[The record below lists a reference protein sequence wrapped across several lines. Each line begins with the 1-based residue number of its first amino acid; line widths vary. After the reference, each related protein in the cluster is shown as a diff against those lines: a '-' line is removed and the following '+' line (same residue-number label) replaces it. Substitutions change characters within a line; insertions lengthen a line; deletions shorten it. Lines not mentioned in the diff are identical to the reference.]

1 MIKKMGK
8 HGTIMIQFPNIS
20 PEIFSVSLGG
30 FEFAL
35 RWYALSYIV
44 GILLSWRIMVAA
56 SVRPHLWPDQTPPMS
71 HRQIEDFMTYAVIG
85 IIVGGRLGFVLFYQP
100 AYYAENPMDI
110 IKVWQG
116 GMAFHGGLAGV
127 ILAAYLYFKT
137 QNVPIGRGAD
147 MVALSVPLGLM
158 LGRLANFINA
168 ELWGRP
174 TDLPWG
180 VIFPGQAAQTCGD
193 VVGLCARH
201 PSQLYQ
207 ATLEGLVLALLL
219 AYLAFRRQALKKTG
233 LITGV
238 FFIGYGIARSFV
250 ELFRQPDAQFQSV
263 DNPIG
268 YAVQFSGIGLTMGQ
282 LLSIPMIVLGL
293 ALVIRA
299 KNK

>member
-1 MIKKMGK
+1 
-8 HGTIMIQFPNIS
+8 
-20 PEIFSVSLGG
+20 
-30 FEFAL
+30 
-35 RWYALSYIV
+35 
-44 GILLSWRIMVAA
+44 MVA
-56 SVRPHLWPDQTPPMS
+56 M
-71 HRQIEDFMTYAVIG
+71 
-85 IIVGGRLGFVLFYQP
+85 
-100 AYYAENPMDI
+100 
-110 IKVWQG
+110 
-116 GMAFHGGLAGV
+116 
-127 ILAAYLYFKT
+127 
-137 QNVPIGRGAD
+137 
-147 MVALSVPLGLM
+147 SVPLGLM

-268 YAVQFSGIGLTMGQ
+268 YAAQFFGIGLTMGQ

>member
-1 MIKKMGK
+1 MIE
-8 HGTIMIQFPNIS
+8 FPNIS

-30 FEFAL
+30 FDFAL

-44 GILLSWRIMVAA
+44 GILLSWRIMVMA
-56 SVRPHLWPDQTPPMS
+56 SKRPHLWPDHTPPMS
-71 HRQIEDFMTYAVIG
+71 PRQIEDFITYAVIG
-85 IIVGGRLGFVLFYQP
+85 IVVGGRLGFVLFYQP
-100 AYYAENPMDI
+100 AYYAENPLDI
-110 IKVWQG
+110 VKVWQG

-127 ILAAYLYFKT
+127 IMAAYLFFRS

-174 TDLPWG
+174 TDMPWG
-180 VIFPGQAAQTCGD
+180 VIFPGQAAQTCAD
-193 VVGLCARH
+193 VIGVCARH

-207 ATLEGLVLALLL
+207 ATLEGLALALLL
-219 AYLAFRRQALKKTG
+219 AFLAFKRNALRKTG

-238 FFIGYGIARSFV
+238 FFTGYGLARSFV
-250 ELFRQPDAQFQSV
+250 ELFRQPDPQFQSL

-268 YAVQFSGIGLTMGQ
+268 YALQFGGMGLTMGQ
-282 LLSIPMIVLGL
+282 ILSIPMIALGL
-293 ALVIRA
+293 VLMIRA
-299 KNK
+299 LRR

>member
-1 MIKKMGK
+1 MGK

-20 PEIFSVSLGG
+20 PELFSVSLAG

-56 SVRPHLWPDQTPPMS
+56 SVRPYLWPDQTPPMS
-71 HRQIEDFMTYAVIG
+71 HRQIEDFITYAVIG

-100 AYYAENPMDI
+100 GYYAENPMDI

-147 MVALSVPLGLM
+147 MVALSVPVGLM
-158 LGRLANFINA
+158 LGRIANFINA

-174 TDLPWG
+174 TDMPWG
-180 VIFPGQAAQTCGD
+180 VIFPQEAAQICP
-193 VVGLCARH
+193 GLLPGMCARH
-201 PSQLYQ
+201 PSQLYE
-207 ATLEGLVLALLL
+207 ALLEGVVLLALMLWL
-219 AYLAFRRQALKKTG
+219 AYRRGALKVPG
-233 LITGV
+233 QITGV
-238 FFIGYGIARSFV
+238 FIAGYGLARF
-250 ELFRQPDAQFQSV
+250 
-263 DNPIG
+263 
-268 YAVQFSGIGLTMGQ
+268 
-282 LLSIPMIVLGL
+282 
-293 ALVIRA
+293 
-299 KNK
+299 